1 MASRFLTETFDR
13 LRGSL
18 SPAQILTG
26 RIRNGQL
33 LLSCA
38 SPGKKTLLWPETPV
52 SLSGEGESPDP
63 IPLSVEERRHLPL
76 VLFWPSEWTVSAS
89 LRLPPSVTA
98 LEKEAAIGALVELE
112 LPWPIEESL
121 LAWET
126 DSLDPASVH
135 VWAISR
141 TELEGWLGRL
151 KAAGLEPRWVLPESL
166 LVLDRFLPGPSN
178 RIQEPD
184 DRSPAGVIAADED
197 RILCL
202 LSRRGRIT
210 AEGAFHQTG
219 PLPESRDRRIQDLL
233 LSFIAEGHILPE
245 RFLRGPEIT
254 PSPALAGI
262 TAPVTASSTD
272 PALAGWRLV
281 SGRSRDD
288 SSALSF
294 LKGALSWQG
303 DRAERQAGLR
313 VLAFLSLLLTITL
326 VLDASVHL
334 SRIDH
339 RLEAAHAALDLA
351 ASRAL
356 PGHRIV
362 EPVGQLTQEL
372 ASLDRQKT
380 LLSRG
385 PDVIRIMRDLTNAPP
400 SGVSYEMVSL
410 SVTRRFFTVSGK
422 TDSFK
427 SVDAL
432 KKAFEATGHMRD
444 LTIQSAGLDIDR
456 KTVTFRMRGRH
467 D

>member
-1 MASRFLTETFDR
+1 MASRFLTETLDR
-13 LRGSL
+13 IRGTL

-52 SLSGEGESPDP
+52 PLSGEEESPAP
-63 IPLSVEERRHLPL
+63 IPLSIEERTHLPL
-76 VLFWPSEWTVSAS
+76 VLFWPFERTVSAS

-98 LEKEAAIGALVELE
+98 LEKEAAIGALIELD

-126 DSLDPASVH
+126 DSLDPASLH
-135 VWAISR
+135 AWAISR

-151 KAAGLEPRWVLPESL
+151 TAVGLAPRWVLPESL
-166 LVLDRFLPGPSN
+166 LVLDRFLPGPAD
-178 RIQEPD
+178 RIQETD
-184 DRSPAGVIAADED
+184 DRSAAGVIAADAD
-197 RILCL
+197 RTLCL
-202 LSRRGRIT
+202 LFRGGRIA
-210 AEGAFHQTG
+210 AEGAFRQTD
-219 PLPESRDRRIQDLL
+219 PLPDSRDRRIQDIL
-233 LSFIAEGHILPE
+233 LSFLAEGHLLPE
-245 RFLRGPEIT
+245 RFLRGPDFT
-254 PSPALAGI
+254 PSPALAGM
-262 TAPVTASSTD
+262 TAPLTAKPPE

-288 SSALSF
+288 SWALSF
-294 LKGALSWQG
+294 LKGALAWQG
-303 DRAERQAGLR
+303 DRAERQSGLR
-313 VLAFLSLLLTITL
+313 VLALLSLILAITL
-326 VLDASVHL
+326 VIDASVHL

-339 RLEAAHAALDLA
+339 RLEGAHAALDLA

-372 ASLDRQKT
+372 ASLDRQKA

-385 PDVIRIMRDLTNAPP
+385 PDVIRIMRDLTTAPP
-400 SGVSYEMVSL
+400 SGISYEMVSL